1 MTELSFFDYKK
12 TVLAEYTA
20 AKSVT
25 PFDNLTDTEFY
36 RLSFHNRTTF
46 ELEYQLLET
55 LLKTKHLTPHFE
67 QKAAYYLETLAH
79 FLARDA
85 KIAENTAEEA
95 KYLDKMKAF
104 AAGRSVAEAEIPP
117 SETEFRKSLNQ
128 FYQDCSDFLSTP
140 FHVSKLITL
149 LSYLNLYRLLTLFS
163 RLSCKSFW
171 TLAQD
176 HQWIDANNRFLGRP
190 INRSILDNTA
200 DLFNFLSVSVFALR
214 LVAHLSMAVKH
225 ATSQREGEKDIDSGV
240 RAFREFYVRIAH
252 IMNDTVWFI
261 INLLTNYPS
270 LWGVSD
276 PLANTLLA
284 CTLTYDSLSLV
295 ALWYLKEQEWSAQ
308 HQALKDWKKEGDAIN
323 GTDEMTLTDLNIV
336 LLKDLRFEMRVK
348 YAFSIFAG
356 LSIMTSYLLVLALAS
371 PAVSTLGFFMCVVGF
386 GIYASADDFAAWM
399 RAVFGEM
406 KIENEAQQAKTAFFS
421 TWAKSTFTPL
431 LMVGLV
437 TVSWELALLAM
448 VIAAVRPYIPKWESS
463 VAIQTAES
471 ESEHPLLSDEPLR
484 AMGLHTP

>member
-1 MTELSFFDYKK
+1 MADLSFFDYKK

-25 PFDNLTDTEFY
+25 PFDKLTDTEFY
-36 RLSFHNRTTF
+36 SLSFHNRTMF

-55 LLKTKHLTPHFE
+55 VLKTKHLPQRFE
-67 QKAAYYLETLAH
+67 LEAAYYLETLAH

-85 KIAENTAEEA
+85 RIAGNTAEEA
-95 KYLDKMKAF
+95 KYLGKIKAF
-104 AAGRSVAEAEIPP
+104 ATVSAVPMP
-117 SETEFRKSLNQ
+117 STETEFRKSLNQ

-140 FHVSKLITL
+140 FHVSKVITL

-176 HQWIDANNRFLGRP
+176 NHWIDANNHLLGRP

-200 DLFNFLSVSVFALR
+200 DLFNFLSVSLFALR
-214 LVAHLSMAVKH
+214 LVAHLSMIVKH
-225 ATSQREGEKDIDSGV
+225 ATSQREGEKDIHSGL
-240 RAFREFYVRIAH
+240 RAFQEFYVRMAH
-252 IMNDTVWFI
+252 IMNDIVWLI
-261 INLLTNYPS
+261 INFLTNYPS
-270 LWGVSD
+270 LSGISD
-276 PLANTLLA
+276 PLANTLLV
-284 CTLTYDSLSLV
+284 CTLVYDSLSLV
-295 ALWYLKEQEWSAQ
+295 ALWYVKEKEWFAQ
-308 HQALKDWKKEGDAIN
+308 HQALIGWKSKGNAN
-323 GTDEMTLTDLNIV
+323 LNRDEMTLTDLNIV

-348 YAFSIFAG
+348 YAFSILAG

-386 GIYASADDFAAWM
+386 GMYASADDFAAWM
-399 RAVFGEM
+399 RALFGEM
-406 KIENEAQQAKTAFFS
+406 KIENEAQQAQTAFFS
-421 TWAKSTFTPL
+421 TWSKSTFTPL

-448 VIAAVRPYIPKWESS
+448 VAVAVRPYIPKWESS
-463 VAIQTAES
+463 VANQTTGHES
-471 ESEHPLLSDEPLR
+471 SEHGLLSVEDSLS
-484 AMGLHTP
+484 LSF